1 MFPMPASSHATLG
14 GLVADL
20 QRVFG
25 ARLRS
30 VVAYGRPQG
39 PDGLQPSLALVDS
52 LTADDLMQCAARVR
66 DWHGAG
72 AATPL
77 VLPHGEFARA
87 LDSFP
92 VEFGEILADHTAL
105 IGADPFEGL
114 AVSPAD
120 LRRAAEGHARSLLLH
135 VRENYIECGGRS
147 ADVADLVSAAP
158 GFAALLRLLARLDDA
173 PGATVAEFD
182 SFAAA
187 RLHLDARAVGD
198 LLHLADGA
206 SGGIDA
212 ARLFPALLGTLEALV
227 HHVDRWHER
236 S

>member
-1 MFPMPASSHATLG
+1 MPAAAHATLA
-14 GLVADL
+14 GLVTGL
-20 QRVFG
+20 QRIFG

-52 LTADDLMQCAARVR
+52 LTADDLTQCAAHIR

-77 VLPHGEFARA
+77 VLPREEFARA

-92 VEFGEILADHTAL
+92 VEFGEILADHAAL
-105 IGADPFEGL
+105 FGADPFEGL
-114 AVSPAD
+114 AVSPSD

-135 VRENYIECGGRS
+135 VRENCMDCGGRP
-147 ADVADLVSAAP
+147 ADIADLVVSAAP
-158 GFAALLRLLARLDDA
+158 GFAALLRLLARLDEA
-173 PGATVAEFD
+173 PAATVAELD
-182 SFAAA
+182 TFAAT
-187 RLHLDARAVGD
+187 RLHLDARTVGD

-206 SGGIDA
+206 QGGIDA

-227 HHVDRWHER
+227 HHVDHWHTA